1 MEAAA
6 TRGRRSEEEEEG
18 AALLGASGVNKV
30 VMLEAPVAP
39 APMEEE
45 DEATTTGPRKPPPP
59 PLSAERRGRMLR
71 EASTRVIKLLALLA
85 IDTHGPFR
93 GARRRGEEPA
103 VLAARRERLL
113 AYVDSLSE
121 VLALEEEAQLRGLV
135 ESAAAAQADGAG
147 ASLVTTT
154 MVAAAPEDGEEG
166 EAAAEEEA
174 FVVVR
179 RVRDLVEELAAGVR
193 ASCPRPQDS
202 AWLALILKVLVTYQ
216 VRANL
221 YDARARASCK
231 RLARRLGD
239 GLLPWREVA
248 AIEAALAA
256 ECLAGAAGAIPDGTL
271 DPPGRQSVGRYAK
284 VALAAVGGG
293 ALMVYTGS
301 VAAPSIAASLL
312 ALCSAT
318 GGAGSL
324 ALAEQLAAGTAALLA
339 YWGLTP
345 TACISTLLGATGVG
359 LTGYKMTQRTRG
371 VTEFHFV
378 PLHSDCPLAAPS
390 RRGAAAAASR
400 RKGEED
406 EAAAA
411 AAAATAAAVVGP
423 GAGLPVFI
431 CIPGWVEEDQDPRR
445 VWGGATTT
453 VSSSSTPP
461 AEPEEEAWA
470 AEMVEA
476 AEAEEEGE
484 EDPLAASAAS
494 SALGESWEA
503 LDVATS
509 GWWREVVPGGEEHV
523 LVWER
528 QVLGRL
534 HRAMREFVWD
544 EAARYAVDELVK
556 RTALASLT
564 TAAALPLTVLDAARK
579 LDNPWQMAVWHA
591 EEAGRLLADV
601 LVARPQGSRPVTLLG
616 YSMGARLVFH
626 CLEALAAKGAS
637 GLGIVENAVLLGAPV
652 ARNPARWRRARAVVA
667 GRLINGYSTRD
678 WALQF
683 LFRSKSWELGLAG
696 VSPVE
701 GVAGGGAEG
710 EVLGVENVDLT
721 DMVAGH
727 LLYPKALPNIMAK
740 LRLED

>member
-1 MEAAA
+1 MEAA
-6 TRGRRSEEEEEG
+6 TRGRRSEEEEQE
-18 AALLGASGVNKV
+18 AASGDHKV
-30 VMLEAPVAP
+30 VMLEAAAAP
-39 APMEEE
+39 APDEEE
-45 DEATTTGPRKPPPP
+45 EEMECEATPRKQHRQQQQPHQP
-59 PLSAERRGRMLR
+59 AESRGCMLR

-135 ESAAAAQADGAG
+135 ESAAAAQADGVG
-147 ASLVTTT
+147 ASLVTETECCSQE
-154 MVAAAPEDGEEG
+154 ADGG
-166 EAAAEEEA
+166 A
-174 FVVVR
+174 FLVVR

-231 RLARRLGD
+231 RLARRLGE

-256 ECLAGAAGAIPDGTL
+256 ECMAGAAGAIPDGTL

-378 PLHSDCPLAAPS
+378 PLHSDCPLDAPHNQ
-390 RRGAAAAASR
+390 RRRQQPQEDGAEKA
-400 RKGEED
+400 D
-406 EAAAA
+406 EATSAR
-411 AAAATAAAVVGP
+411 AVVM
-423 GAGLPVFI
+423 GADGGLPVFI

-453 VSSSSTPP
+453 VSSCSTSSA
-461 AEPEEEAWA
+461 AEEEEEAWA
-470 AEMVEA
+470 PEMVEA
-476 AEAEEEGE
+476 AEAEVEEE
-484 EDPLAASAAS
+484 EEVVDPMAASAA

-564 TAAALPLTVLDAARK
+564 TAAALPLSVLDAARK

-601 LVARPQGSRPVTLLG
+601 LAARPQGSRPVTLLG

-626 CLEALAAKGAS
+626 CLEALAEKGAS

-652 ARNPARWRRARAVVA
+652 ARNPARWRRARAAVA

-701 GVAGGGAEG
+701 GVDGGYGGGCEG
-710 EVLGVENVDLT
+710 EALGVENVDLT